1 MAITSL
7 DMTPAKFSATNPSM
21 NKRWPPLA
29 DKTSLPYR
37 LTSLSRQKLAREATA
52 PNPDIRR
59 CLGHFRLHCSSME
72 WAQKDMTTRINSF
85 ELEDDDEDEEEDNEN
100 ENEQLKQKEE
110 QIALLGSHDEEAKN
124 KIKGRKDDEDE
135 EGAGKKELR
144 VQFHIS
150 VTPSTPAPSSAA
162 SPSPSSQ
169 SPNPSSNESSDD
181 TEKTKEKDGILEK
194 GISCLEKTVQR
205 RNFWP
210 TPGQC
215 IPVRLAG

>member
-85 ELEDDDEDEEEDNEN
+85 ELEDDDEEEEE
-100 ENEQLKQKEE
+100 ENEQEQQKQGEE
-110 QIALLGSHDEEAKN
+110 QLALLASPEEAKN
-124 KIKGRKDDEDE
+124 KIRSRKDDEDE

-150 VTPSTPAPSSAA
+150 VTPSTPTPASTA
-162 SPSPSSQ
+162 SPSPSQ
-169 SPNPSSNESSDD
+169 SPAPSSKESSDD
-181 TEKTKEKDGILEK
+181 SEKIKEKDGILEK

-205 RNFWP
+205 SHFWP

>member
-7 DMTPAKFSATNPSM
+7 DMTPANFSATNPTM

-72 WAQKDMTTRINSF
+72 WAQKEMTTRISSF
-85 ELEDDDEDEEEDNEN
+85 ELEDDEEEE
-100 ENEQLKQKEE
+100 EEESEKEKQKQEE
-110 QIALLGSHDEEAKN
+110 KQLSLLGSHDEETKN
-124 KIKGRKDDEDE
+124 RIRSRKDDEDE

-150 VTPSTPAPSSAA
+150 VTPSTPAPSPT
-162 SPSPSSQ
+162 SPAPSQ
-169 SPNPSSNESSDD
+169 SPAPSSNESSDD

-205 RNFWP
+205 RHFWP

>member
-85 ELEDDDEDEEEDNEN
+85 ELEDEDEDEEE
-100 ENEQLKQKEE
+100 ENEQEQQKQEE
-110 QIALLGSHDEEAKN
+110 QIALLASHDDEVKN
-124 KIKGRKDDEDE
+124 KIRSRKDDEDE

-150 VTPSTPAPSSAA
+150 VTPSTPTPSSTA
-162 SPSPSSQ
+162 SPSPSQ
-169 SPNPSSNESSDD
+169 SPAPSSSESSED

>member
-85 ELEDDDEDEEEDNEN
+85 ELEDEDEDEEE
-100 ENEQLKQKEE
+100 ENEQEQQKQEE
-110 QIALLGSHDEEAKN
+110 KIALLASHDDEVKN
-124 KIKGRKDDEDE
+124 KIRSRKDDEDE

-150 VTPSTPAPSSAA
+150 VTPSTPTPSSTA
-162 SPSPSSQ
+162 SPSPSQ
-169 SPNPSSNESSDD
+169 SPAPSSSESSED

>member
-7 DMTPAKFSATNPSM
+7 DMPPAKFSVTNPSM

-85 ELEDDDEDEEEDNEN
+85 ELEDDDEEEEE
-100 ENEQLKQKEE
+100 ENEQEQQKQEEE
-110 QIALLGSHDEEAKN
+110 QVALLASPEEAKN
-124 KIKGRKDDEDE
+124 KIRGRKDDEDE

-150 VTPSTPAPSSAA
+150 VTPSTPTPASTA
-162 SPSPSSQ
+162 SPSPSQ
-169 SPNPSSNESSDD
+169 SPAPSSNESSDD
-181 TEKTKEKDGILEK
+181 TGKIKEKDGILEK

-205 RNFWP
+205 RHFWP